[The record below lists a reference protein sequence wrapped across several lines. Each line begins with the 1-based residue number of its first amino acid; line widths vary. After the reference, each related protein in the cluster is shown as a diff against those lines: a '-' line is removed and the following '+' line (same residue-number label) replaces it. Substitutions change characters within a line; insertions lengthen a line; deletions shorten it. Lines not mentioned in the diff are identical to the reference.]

1 MTQLSSVRCRE
12 ASFPVSPKRRN
23 VSRRARVG
31 SSEPEIRAIRHL
43 FGPGC
48 VGESS
53 FVRARIPGHS
63 VKGRKTPVVAHSD
76 GRALLNSIDVTVP
89 NGLHDRDW
97 SRFYAGGEVNLNSR
111 YSRDSA
117 VRRMRSRAHRPCQQP
132 VGAVPLQISFRT
144 CSPSIMTES
153 CYPQGH

>member
-1 MTQLSSVRCRE
+1 M
-12 ASFPVSPKRRN
+12 
-23 VSRRARVG
+23 G

-97 SRFYAGGEVNLNSR
+97 SRFTLLAQLGGSEDALSCASPLPAAG
-111 YSRDSA
+111 
-117 VRRMRSRAHRPCQQP
+117 RRGSIADIVPNVLTFDYDRVVLST
-132 VGAVPLQISFRT
+132 GA
-144 CSPSIMTES
+144 
-153 CYPQGH
+153 